1 MNLMITFILIRMSKE
16 AQQRFSELSQSYG
29 TNWTRTNVSTLFE
42 WINISAFNIRCL
54 EICIKRYRN
63 WIRNQMILNLILS
76 TSSGTISI
84 SQFGLTGTEQ
94 VDFIIKIFLTIFT
107 FMIALSAGAL
117 KIYQI
122 QERLE
127 EAIRL
132 KQQWATFAT
141 GLGSELQLP
150 IQLRIDGL
158 WIIERNKKTYLD
170 LLNTESDVSDDIK
183 KRVSKELPHPVNMRL
198 DVVNL
203 PRILINIA
211 DGELTDMESANRR
224 NKDKFS
230 IIPPR
235 HTNAV
240 NEDVPNRISLNVAPL
255 PILPPALPASPER
268 DD

>member
-1 MNLMITFILIRMSKE
+1 
-16 AQQRFSELSQSYG
+16 
-29 TNWTRTNVSTLFE
+29 
-42 WINISAFNIRCL
+42 
-54 EICIKRYRN
+54 
-63 WIRNQMILNLILS
+63 MILNLMLS

-84 SQFGLTGTEQ
+84 SQFGFTGSQ
-94 VDFIIKIFLTIFT
+94 QADFIVKVFLTIFT
-107 FMIALSAGAL
+107 FAIALSAGAL

-141 GLGSELQLP
+141 GISSELQLP

-158 WIIERNKKTYLD
+158 WIIEKNKKTYLD
-170 LLNTESDVSDDIK
+170 LLNVECDVSDDIK
-183 KRVSKELPHPVNMRL
+183 KIVSEELPHPLNMRL
-198 DVVNL
+198 DIVNL

-211 DGELTDMESANRR
+211 DCELTDMESANRR

-230 IIPPR
+230 VMPSRPKN
-235 HTNAV
+235 TV
-240 NEDVPNRISLNVAPL
+240 NTDVPERLSLTVAPL
-255 PILPPALPASPER
+255 PPSTLTPTVVTLPPALPASPER